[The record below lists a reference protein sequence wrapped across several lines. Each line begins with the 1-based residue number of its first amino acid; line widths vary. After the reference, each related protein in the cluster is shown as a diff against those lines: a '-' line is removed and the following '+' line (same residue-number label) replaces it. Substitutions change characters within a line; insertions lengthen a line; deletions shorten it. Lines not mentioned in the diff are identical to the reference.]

1 MRRFVVLVA
10 LGSALVVGMGT
21 AFAAVPARS
30 PSLSRSYKVVL
41 KSSGD
46 EYEDA
51 NNQPINGTDGTK
63 CPPSREV
70 PSVKAK
76 CWTWSAKGLGHGTFT
91 QANPT
96 FEPGNFTATFT
107 YTDTHG
113 NKLTGT
119 NYSPGVQ
126 PDPTPPHTV
135 GHVNRFPGSTD
146 TFTGGTGKFRG
157 VPRLPGERRCD
168 GDCAWR
174 SGRRTGRRRAGHL
187 DFDRADVASRSLRA
201 CDAALIG
208 GDPGGAVGLTG
219 RGCDRV
225 DQGATRLR

>member
-1 MRRFVVLVA
+1 MRRLVVLAA
-10 LGSALVVGMGT
+10 LGSALVVGLGT
-21 AFAAVPARS
+21 ALAAVPARS
-30 PSLSRSYKVVL
+30 PSRSRSYQVVL

-51 NNQPINGTDGTK
+51 NNTPINGTDGTK
-63 CPPSREV
+63 CPPSREN
-70 PSVKAK
+70 PAVKAK

-91 QANPT
+91 QANPS

-119 NYSPGVQ
+119 NFSPGVQ

-157 VPRLPGERRCD
+157 V
-168 GDCAWR
+168 
-174 SGRRTGRRRAGHL
+174 SGT
-187 DFDRADVASRSLRA
+187 
-201 CDAALIG
+201 
-208 GDPGGAVGLTG
+208 LTG
-219 RGCDRV
+219 DGQTVVLSVDPATGIAHKRGTSTESGTLTFPRK
-225 DQGATRLR
+225 L

>member
-1 MRRFVVLVA
+1 MRRSVFAVA
-10 LGSALVVGMGT
+10 LGSALIVGTGT
-21 AFAAVPARS
+21 VSAAVPARS
-30 PSLSRSYKVVL
+30 PARSRSYHVVL
-41 KSSGD
+41 TSSGD

-51 NNQPINGTDGTK
+51 NNNPINGSDGTK
-63 CPPSREV
+63 CPPSHEV

-76 CWTWSAKGLGHGTFT
+76 CWKWSAKGLGHGTFT
-91 QANPT
+91 QSNLS

-157 VPRLPGERRCD
+157 V
-168 GDCAWR
+168 
-174 SGRRTGRRRAGHL
+174 SGT
-187 DFDRADVASRSLRA
+187 
-201 CDAALIG
+201 
-208 GDPGGAVGLTG
+208 LTG
-219 RGCDRV
+219 SGQTVVLSVDPATGIAHKRGTSTESGTLTFPRK
-225 DQGATRLR
+225 L

>member
-1 MRRFVVLVA
+1 MGRGVAIRRLVVFVA
-10 LGSALVVGMGT
+10 LGTTLVVGTG
-21 AFAAVPARS
+21 AASAAVPARA
-30 PSLSRSYKVVL
+30 PTPSRSYQVVL

-51 NNQPINGTDGTK
+51 NNMPINGTDGTK

-91 QANPT
+91 QSNVSL
-96 FEPGNFTATFT
+96 EPGNFTATFT
-107 YTDTHG
+107 YKDTHG
-113 NKLTGT
+113 NTLTGT

-157 VPRLPGERRCD
+157 VNG
-168 GDCAWR
+168 
-174 SGRRTGRRRAGHL
+174 T
-187 DFDRADVASRSLRA
+187 
-201 CDAALIG
+201 
-208 GDPGGAVGLTG
+208 LTG
-219 RGCDRV
+219 DGQTVVLSVDPATGIAHKRGTSTESGTLTFPRK
-225 DQGATRLR
+225 L

>member
-1 MRRFVVLVA
+1 VRRLVAAVA
-10 LGSALVVGMGT
+10 LGSALVVSMG
-21 AFAAVPARS
+21 AASAAVRARAPARA
-30 PSLSRSYKVVL
+30 RTYQVVL

-46 EYEDA
+46 EYEGA
-51 NNQPINGTDGTK
+51 NNMPINGTDGTK
-63 CPPSREV
+63 CPPSHDV

-91 QANPT
+91 QANLSL
-96 FEPGNFTATFT
+96 EPGNFTATFT

-157 VPRLPGERRCD
+157 V
-168 GDCAWR
+168 
-174 SGRRTGRRRAGHL
+174 SGT
-187 DFDRADVASRSLRA
+187 
-201 CDAALIG
+201 
-208 GDPGGAVGLTG
+208 LTG
-219 RGCDRV
+219 DGQTVVLSVDPATGIAHKRGTSTESGTLTFPRK
-225 DQGATRLR
+225 L